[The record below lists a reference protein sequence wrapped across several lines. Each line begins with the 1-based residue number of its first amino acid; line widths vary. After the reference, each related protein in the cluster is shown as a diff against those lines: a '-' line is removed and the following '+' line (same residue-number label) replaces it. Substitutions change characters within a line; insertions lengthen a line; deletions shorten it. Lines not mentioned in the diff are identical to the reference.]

1 MHRFVMPEHLA
12 EEKKRSGTNMNPNA
26 TATHEDGTRPG
37 HKPLSPVGFDPLTHD
52 EELMHA
58 LVVEDSPQIAE
69 RLVELVTVPDRVDV
83 VATAATEDEALA
95 ACDRHTIDLAIVD
108 LQLAQ
113 GTGFGVIRRL
123 RAASGEHTA
132 CIVVLTNHAV
142 PALKVAAFEAGA
154 DFFLD
159 KSKDFATIPRL
170 IGELLS
176 NRKN

>member
-1 MHRFVMPEHLA
+1 MSLDPSSSSSTSRPYAGASNMHSTPQPGGPERRTLPPEYQIRH
-12 EEKKRSGTNMNPNA
+12 S
-26 TATHEDGTRPG
+26 
-37 HKPLSPVGFDPLTHD
+37 D
-52 EELMHA
+52 EEVMNA

-69 RLVELVTVPDRVDV
+69 RLVELVSVPNRVEV

-95 ACDRHTIDLAIVD
+95 ACDRHTIALAIVD

-123 RAASGEHTA
+123 RAATGSNPA

-154 DFFLD
+154 DYFLD

-176 NRKN
+176 TKEN

>member
-1 MHRFVMPEHLA
+1 MSLHTRSQTTTYRPLAGASNMHPTPQPGGPERRTLPPEYQIRH
-12 EEKKRSGTNMNPNA
+12 S
-26 TATHEDGTRPG
+26 
-37 HKPLSPVGFDPLTHD
+37 D
-52 EELMHA
+52 EEVMNA

-69 RLVELVTVPDRVDV
+69 RLVELVSVPNRVEV

-95 ACDRHTIDLAIVD
+95 ACDRHTIALAIVD

-123 RAASGEHTA
+123 RAATGSNPA

-154 DFFLD
+154 DYFLD

-176 NRKN
+176 TKEN

>member
-1 MHRFVMPEHLA
+1 MPLA
-12 EEKKRSGTNMNPNA
+12 QSVLHAHAPAPREGANE
-26 TATHEDGTRPG
+26 RPVR
-37 HKPLSPVGFDPLTHD
+37 PLEYDPRHD
-52 EELMHA
+52 AAELMNA

-69 RLVELVTVPDRVDV
+69 RLVELVSVPNRVEV
-83 VATAATEDEALA
+83 VATAATEDEALT
-95 ACDRHTIDLAIVD
+95 ACDRYTIGLAIVD

-123 RAASGEHTA
+123 RAATGANPA

-154 DFFLD
+154 DYFLD

-176 NRKN
+176 TREN

>member
-1 MHRFVMPEHLA
+1 MPTADTQMHAATPREGSIDPRAMPPEFQMRTG
-12 EEKKRSGTNMNPNA
+12 EE
-26 TATHEDGTRPG
+26 E
-37 HKPLSPVGFDPLTHD
+37 V
-52 EELMHA
+52 MHA

-69 RLVELVTVPDRVDV
+69 RLVELVSVPDRVEV

-95 ACDRHTIDLAIVD
+95 ACDKHTIALAIVD

-123 RAASGEHTA
+123 RAATGAHPA

-154 DFFLD
+154 DYFLD

-170 IGELLS
+170 VGELL
-176 NRKN
+176 NTKKN

>member
-1 MHRFVMPEHLA
+1 MDSEGPSQMHAPTPREGAPD
-12 EEKKRSGTNMNPNA
+12 S
-26 TATHEDGTRPG
+26 RPIPPDFQIRTG
-37 HKPLSPVGFDPLTHD
+37 D
-52 EELMHA
+52 EEVMHA

-69 RLVELVTVPDRVDV
+69 RLVELVTVPNRVEV
-83 VATAATEDEALA
+83 AATAATEDEALA
-95 ACDRHTIDLAIVD
+95 ACDRHTIALAIVD

-123 RAASGEHTA
+123 RAATGANPA

-154 DFFLD
+154 DYFLD

-170 IGELLS
+170 VGELLNS
-176 NRKN
+176 KKN

>member
-1 MHRFVMPEHLA
+1 MADDKPVQMHAPAPHEKSRPE
-12 EEKKRSGTNMNPNA
+12 RGI
-26 TATHEDGTRPG
+26 RPME
-37 HKPLSPVGFDPLTHD
+37 FDPRNETG
-52 EELMHA
+52 ELMNA

-69 RLVELVTVPDRVDV
+69 RLVELVSIPNRVEV
-83 VATAATEDEALA
+83 VATAATEDEALS
-95 ACDRHTIDLAIVD
+95 ACDRYTIGLAIVD

-123 RAASGEHTA
+123 RAATGSSPA

-154 DFFLD
+154 DYFLD

-176 NRKN
+176 SREN

>member
-1 MHRFVMPEHLA
+1 MPVPENSEVESRPESAQMHSPTPQENPSERRTPPREFEMRPATQEVM
-12 EEKKRSGTNMNPNA
+12 S
-26 TATHEDGTRPG
+26 
-37 HKPLSPVGFDPLTHD
+37 
-52 EELMHA
+52 A

-69 RLVELVTVPDRVDV
+69 RLVELVSVPGRVDV

-95 ACDRHTIDLAIVD
+95 ACDRHTISLAIVD

-123 RAASGEHTA
+123 RAATGSSPA

-154 DFFLD
+154 DYFLD

-170 IGELLS
+170 VGELLS
-176 NRKN
+176 TREN

>member
-1 MHRFVMPEHLA
+1 MSLLA
-12 EEKKRSGTNMNPNA
+12 QSAHAHAPTPREGANERPVRPLDYDA
-26 TATHEDGTRPG
+26 RHEA
-37 HKPLSPVGFDPLTHD
+37 
-52 EELMHA
+52 EELMNA

-69 RLVELVTVPDRVDV
+69 RLVELVSVPSRVEV
-83 VATAATEDEALA
+83 IATAATEDEALA
-95 ACDRHTIDLAIVD
+95 ACDRYTIGLAIVD

-123 RAASGEHTA
+123 RAATGSNPA

-154 DFFLD
+154 DYFLD

-176 NRKN
+176 GKKN

>member
-1 MHRFVMPEHLA
+1 MQEYATVQTHAPIPTPGGPEHRIRAMEFDPHTHA
-12 EEKKRSGTNMNPNA
+12 EEIMN
-26 TATHEDGTRPG
+26 
-37 HKPLSPVGFDPLTHD
+37 
-52 EELMHA
+52 A

-69 RLVELVTVPDRVDV
+69 RLVELVSVANRVEV
-83 VATAATEDEALA
+83 VATAATEDEALQ
-95 ACDRHTIDLAIVD
+95 ACDRHAISLAIVD

-123 RAASGEHTA
+123 RAATGANPA

-154 DFFLD
+154 DYFLD

-170 IGELLS
+170 ISELLS
-176 NRKN
+176 SRES

>member
-1 MHRFVMPEHLA
+1 MSTPQSHESPEQGRVL
-12 EEKKRSGTNMNPNA
+12 P
-26 TATHEDGTRPG
+26 TH
-37 HKPLSPVGFDPLTHD
+37 FDPRRL
-52 EELMHA
+52 EEEMMNA

-69 RLVELVTVPDRVDV
+69 RLVELVSVPDRVEV

-95 ACDRHTIDLAIVD
+95 ACDKHAIALAIVD

-123 RAASGEHTA
+123 RASAGANPA

-154 DFFLD
+154 DYFLD

-170 IGELLS
+170 IGELL
-176 NRKN
+176 NRREN

>member
-1 MHRFVMPEHLA
+1 MPDQHIIPAENRHANAVAQMHAATPQESGQPDRIRSLQYDPRHL
-12 EEKKRSGTNMNPNA
+12 G
-26 TATHEDGTRPG
+26 
-37 HKPLSPVGFDPLTHD
+37 
-52 EELMHA
+52 EELMNA

-69 RLVELVTVPDRVDV
+69 RLVELVSVPDRVEV
-83 VATAATEDEALA
+83 VATAATEDEALS
-95 ACDRHTIDLAIVD
+95 ACDRYTIGLAIVD

-123 RAASGEHTA
+123 RAAAGSNPA

-154 DFFLD
+154 DYFLD

-176 NRKN
+176 NRQN

>member
-1 MHRFVMPEHLA
+1 MSLFDSMFHAHAPAPREGANERPVRPPEY
-12 EEKKRSGTNMNPNA
+12 
-26 TATHEDGTRPG
+26 
-37 HKPLSPVGFDPLTHD
+37 DPRND
-52 EELMHA
+52 AEELMNA

-69 RLVELVTVPDRVDV
+69 RLVELVSIPHRVEV

-95 ACDRHTIDLAIVD
+95 ACDRYSIGLAIVD

-123 RAASGEHTA
+123 RAATGTNPA

-154 DFFLD
+154 DYFLD

-176 NRKN
+176 GRKN

>member
-1 MHRFVMPEHLA
+1 MPDQERIAAPHRHAANAAQMPPAQESGPQQGRLRPAEYDTSHLA
-12 EEKKRSGTNMNPNA
+12 EEIMN
-26 TATHEDGTRPG
+26 
-37 HKPLSPVGFDPLTHD
+37 
-52 EELMHA
+52 A

-69 RLVELVTVPDRVDV
+69 RLVELVSVPDRVEV
-83 VATAATEDEALA
+83 VATAATEDEALS
-95 ACDRHTIDLAIVD
+95 ACDRYTIGLAIVD

-123 RAASGEHTA
+123 RAAAGASPA

-154 DFFLD
+154 DYFLD

-170 IGELLS
+170 VGELLNS
-176 NRKN
+176 REN

>member
-1 MHRFVMPEHLA
+1 MPDTHTPA
-12 EEKKRSGTNMNPNA
+12 AFHGRSFRAA
-26 TATHEDGTRPG
+26 TMQRPTPHESAQGRTRPVEFQ
-37 HKPLSPVGFDPLTHD
+37 PRQLED
-52 EELMHA
+52 ELMNA

-69 RLVELVTVPDRVDV
+69 RLVELVSVPSRVEV

-95 ACDRHTIDLAIVD
+95 ACDRYTIGLAIVD

-123 RAASGEHTA
+123 RAAAGSSPA

-154 DFFLD
+154 DYFLD

-170 IGELLS
+170 IGELLN
-176 NRKN
+176 NREN

>member
-1 MHRFVMPEHLA
+1 MQLDRSHSRHASSISRMHAATPHERGPQDALRSIQYGARPLEGEVM
-12 EEKKRSGTNMNPNA
+12 N
-26 TATHEDGTRPG
+26 
-37 HKPLSPVGFDPLTHD
+37 
-52 EELMHA
+52 A

-69 RLVELVTVPDRVDV
+69 RLVELVSVPSRVEV

-95 ACDRHTIDLAIVD
+95 ACDRYTIGLAIVD

-123 RAASGEHTA
+123 RATAGANPA

-154 DFFLD
+154 DYFLD

-176 NRKN
+176 SREN

>member
-1 MHRFVMPEHLA
+1 MDLSHTYNPSGSSSSHMHAATPHERGSQDAL
-12 EEKKRSGTNMNPNA
+12 RSIQYGARPLEGEMMN
-26 TATHEDGTRPG
+26 
-37 HKPLSPVGFDPLTHD
+37 
-52 EELMHA
+52 A

-69 RLVELVTVPDRVDV
+69 RLVELVSVPSRVEV

-95 ACDRHTIDLAIVD
+95 ACDRYTIGLAIVD

-123 RAASGEHTA
+123 RATAGANPA

-154 DFFLD
+154 DYFLD

-176 NRKN
+176 SREN

>member
-1 MHRFVMPEHLA
+1 MLEDTHVQMHHAPSTTPSGPEH
-12 EEKKRSGTNMNPNA
+12 RI
-26 TATHEDGTRPG
+26 RPME
-37 HKPLSPVGFDPLTHD
+37 FDPHNQAD
-52 EELMHA
+52 ELMNA

-69 RLVELVTVPDRVDV
+69 RLVELVSVPNRVEV
-83 VATAATEDEALA
+83 VATAATEDEALQ
-95 ACDRHTIDLAIVD
+95 ACDRHSISLAIVD

-123 RAASGEHTA
+123 RAATGANPA

-154 DFFLD
+154 DYFLD

-176 NRKN
+176 SREN

>member
-1 MHRFVMPEHLA
+1 MQEDATVQMHHAPSTTPSGPEQ
-12 EEKKRSGTNMNPNA
+12 RI
-26 TATHEDGTRPG
+26 RPME
-37 HKPLSPVGFDPLTHD
+37 FDPHNQAD
-52 EELMHA
+52 ELMNA

-69 RLVELVTVPDRVDV
+69 RLVELVSVPNRVEV
-83 VATAATEDEALA
+83 VATAATEDEALQ
-95 ACDRHTIDLAIVD
+95 ACDRHTISLAIVD

-123 RAASGEHTA
+123 RAATGANPA

-154 DFFLD
+154 DYFLD

-176 NRKN
+176 SRES

>member
-1 MHRFVMPEHLA
+1 MTPPLHMGATRMHAPSPYENGPERRTLPPEYQIRH
-12 EEKKRSGTNMNPNA
+12 S
-26 TATHEDGTRPG
+26 
-37 HKPLSPVGFDPLTHD
+37 D
-52 EELMHA
+52 EEVMNA

-69 RLVELVTVPDRVDV
+69 RLVELVSVPNRVEV
-83 VATAATEDEALA
+83 VATAATEDEALS
-95 ACDRHTIDLAIVD
+95 ACDKYTIAIAIVD

-123 RAASGEHTA
+123 RAATGANPA

-154 DFFLD
+154 DYFLD

-170 IGELLS
+170 ISELLS
-176 NRKN
+176 TREN

>member
-1 MHRFVMPEHLA
+1 MPEPDIPA
-12 EEKKRSGTNMNPNA
+12 ARSRHAARAAHAPSP
-26 TATHEDGTRPG
+26 HETPPQGRPRG
-37 HKPLSPVGFDPLTHD
+37 SEVGARPHAS
-52 EELMHA
+52 ELMNA

-69 RLVELVTVPDRVDV
+69 RLVELVSIPHRVEV
-83 VATAATEDEALA
+83 IATAATEDEALA
-95 ACDRHTIDLAIVD
+95 ACDRYTIGLAIVD

-123 RAASGEHTA
+123 RAAAGSSPV

-154 DFFLD
+154 DYFLD

-170 IGELLS
+170 IGELLDGRE
-176 NRKN
+176 N

>member
-1 MHRFVMPEHLA
+1 MSLHSATQSTEG
-12 EEKKRSGTNMNPNA
+12 RSNG
-26 TATHEDGTRPG
+26 GTRMHAPIPQPG
-37 HKPLSPVGFDPLTHD
+37 GPDPRQLPPEYQIRLHD
-52 EELMHA
+52 DEVMNA

-69 RLVELVTVPDRVDV
+69 RLVELVSVPNRVEV

-95 ACDRHTIDLAIVD
+95 ACDKHNIALAIVD

-123 RAASGEHTA
+123 RAATGAHPA

-154 DFFLD
+154 DYFLD

-176 NRKN
+176 TKSN

>member
-1 MHRFVMPEHLA
+1 MQDQDPNAASGRQVWNAGQLHAPSPHESGAARARPAEYDPRPLA
-12 EEKKRSGTNMNPNA
+12 EEVMN
-26 TATHEDGTRPG
+26 
-37 HKPLSPVGFDPLTHD
+37 
-52 EELMHA
+52 A

-69 RLVELVTVPDRVDV
+69 RLVELVSVPDRVEV

-95 ACDRHTIDLAIVD
+95 VCDSHSIGLAIVD

-123 RAASGEHTA
+123 RAAAGSSPA

-154 DFFLD
+154 DYFLD

-170 IGELLS
+170 IGELLHS
-176 NRKN
+176 REN

>member
-1 MHRFVMPEHLA
+1 MAARGPTTGGRTAADNHAHAPTPLDGVPERRPRA
-12 EEKKRSGTNMNPNA
+12 GEIDPRSHA
-26 TATHEDGTRPG
+26 D
-37 HKPLSPVGFDPLTHD
+37 
-52 EELMHA
+52 ELMNA

-69 RLVELVTVPDRVDV
+69 RLVELVSVPSRVEV

-95 ACDRHTIDLAIVD
+95 ACDRYTISLAIVD

-123 RAASGEHTA
+123 RAATGANPA

-154 DFFLD
+154 DYFLD

-170 IGELLS
+170 IAELLS
-176 NRKN
+176 GREN

>member
-1 MHRFVMPEHLA
+1 MIMTLAPGAPQMHAPMP
-12 EEKKRSGTNMNPNA
+12 
-26 TATHEDGTRPG
+26 HEGSPERRTLPPEFQTR
-37 HKPLSPVGFDPLTHD
+37 KSD
-52 EELMHA
+52 EEVMNA

-69 RLVELVTVPDRVDV
+69 RLVELVSVPNRVEV
-83 VATAATEDEALA
+83 VATAATEDEALN
-95 ACDRHTIDLAIVD
+95 ACDRHTIALAIVD

-123 RAASGEHTA
+123 RAATGANPA

-154 DFFLD
+154 DYFLD

-170 IGELLS
+170 IGELL
-176 NRKN
+176 NNKGN

>member
-1 MHRFVMPEHLA
+1 MHAHTPQESGPDRRTLPPEYQVRH
-12 EEKKRSGTNMNPNA
+12 S
-26 TATHEDGTRPG
+26 
-37 HKPLSPVGFDPLTHD
+37 D
-52 EELMHA
+52 EEVMNA

-69 RLVELVTVPDRVDV
+69 RLVELVSVPNRVEV
-83 VATAATEDEALA
+83 VATAATEDEALT
-95 ACDRHTIDLAIVD
+95 ACDRYTIGLAIVD

-123 RAASGEHTA
+123 RAATGANPA

-154 DFFLD
+154 DYFLD

-176 NRKN
+176 TRENN

>member
-1 MHRFVMPEHLA
+1 MQEDAIVQTHVTTPTPPGPEHRIRAL
-12 EEKKRSGTNMNPNA
+12 
-26 TATHEDGTRPG
+26 
-37 HKPLSPVGFDPLTHD
+37 GFDPHTQA
-52 EELMHA
+52 EKIMNA

-69 RLVELVTVPDRVDV
+69 RLVELVTVPNRVEV
-83 VATAATEDEALA
+83 VATAATEDEALQ
-95 ACDRHTIDLAIVD
+95 ACDRHAISLAIVD

-123 RAASGEHTA
+123 RAATGANPA

-154 DFFLD
+154 DYFLD

-176 NRKN
+176 SRES

>member
-1 MHRFVMPEHLA
+1 MHAPTPRETNPDPRSIPPEYQI
-12 EEKKRSGTNMNPNA
+12 RQS
-26 TATHEDGTRPG
+26 
-37 HKPLSPVGFDPLTHD
+37 D
-52 EELMHA
+52 EEVMNA

-69 RLVELVTVPDRVDV
+69 RLVELVSVPNRVEV
-83 VATAATEDEALA
+83 VATAATEDEALS
-95 ACDRHTIDLAIVD
+95 ACDSHAIGLAIVD

-123 RAASGEHTA
+123 RAATGANPA

-154 DFFLD
+154 DYFLD

-176 NRKN
+176 TREN

>member
-1 MHRFVMPEHLA
+1 MDVSDRA
-12 EEKKRSGTNMNPNA
+12 A
-26 TATHEDGTRPG
+26 TATHEDGAGPG
-37 HKPLSPVGFDPLTHD
+37 RHLGAPLGFDARESD
-52 EELMHA
+52 AELMYA

-69 RLVELVTVPDRVDV
+69 RLVELVSVPDRVEV

-123 RAASGEHTA
+123 RAASGEHAA

-176 NRKN
+176 NKGN

>member
-1 MHRFVMPEHLA
+1 MNTVASGETTMHAPTPHESGPERKSLPP
-12 EEKKRSGTNMNPNA
+12 EFQVRQS
-26 TATHEDGTRPG
+26 
-37 HKPLSPVGFDPLTHD
+37 D
-52 EELMHA
+52 EEIMNA

-69 RLVELVTVPDRVDV
+69 RLVELVSVPNRVEV

-95 ACDRHTIDLAIVD
+95 VCDKHTIALAIVD

-123 RAASGEHTA
+123 RAATGAHPA

-154 DFFLD
+154 DYFLD

-170 IGELLS
+170 IGELLNGS
-176 NRKN
+176 KQN

>member
-1 MHRFVMPEHLA
+1 MPPEFQI
-12 EEKKRSGTNMNPNA
+12 RTG
-26 TATHEDGTRPG
+26 
-37 HKPLSPVGFDPLTHD
+37 D
-52 EELMHA
+52 EEVMHA

-69 RLVELVTVPDRVDV
+69 RLVELVTVPNRVEV

-95 ACDRHTIDLAIVD
+95 ACDRHTVALAIVD

-123 RAASGEHTA
+123 RAATGSNPA

-154 DFFLD
+154 DYFLD

-170 IGELLS
+170 VGELL
-176 NRKN
+176 NTRKN

>member
-1 MHRFVMPEHLA
+1 MHAHTPQESGPDRRTLPPEYQVRH
-12 EEKKRSGTNMNPNA
+12 S
-26 TATHEDGTRPG
+26 
-37 HKPLSPVGFDPLTHD
+37 D
-52 EELMHA
+52 EEVMNA

-69 RLVELVTVPDRVDV
+69 RLVELVSVPNRVEV
-83 VATAATEDEALA
+83 VATAATEDEALT
-95 ACDRHTIDLAIVD
+95 ACDRYTIGLANVD

-123 RAASGEHTA
+123 RAATGANPA

-154 DFFLD
+154 DYFLD

-176 NRKN
+176 TRENN

>member
-1 MHRFVMPEHLA
+1 MQEGSTVQMHHAPITTPAAGPEHRIRQM
-12 EEKKRSGTNMNPNA
+12 E
-26 TATHEDGTRPG
+26 
-37 HKPLSPVGFDPLTHD
+37 FDPHNQAD
-52 EELMHA
+52 ELMNA

-69 RLVELVTVPDRVDV
+69 RLVELVSVPNRVEV
-83 VATAATEDEALA
+83 VATAATEDEALQ
-95 ACDRHTIDLAIVD
+95 ACDKHTISLAIVD

-123 RAASGEHTA
+123 RAATGANPA

-154 DFFLD
+154 DYFLD

-176 NRKN
+176 SREN

>member
-1 MHRFVMPEHLA
+1 
-12 EEKKRSGTNMNPNA
+12 MNPPHANGA
-26 TATHEDGTRPG
+26 STAHASTSREPG
-37 HKPLSPVGFDPLTHD
+37 SERRALPLEYQGRHSGGEV
-52 EELMHA
+52 MNA

-69 RLVELVTVPDRVDV
+69 RLVELVSVPNRVEVIATV
-83 VATAATEDEALA
+83 ATEDEAVSV
-95 ACDRHTIDLAIVD
+95 CDKHTISIAIVD

-123 RAASGEHTA
+123 RAATGSNPA

-154 DFFLD
+154 DYFLD

-176 NRKN
+176 TQQN

>member
-1 MHRFVMPEHLA
+1 MPA
-12 EEKKRSGTNMNPNA
+12 KDIA
-26 TATHEDGTRPG
+26 TTTGRHAAVRLHAPTPQQEGAPERRLRPG
-37 HKPLSPVGFDPLTHD
+37 ELDPRARG
-52 EELMHA
+52 EELMNA

-69 RLVELVTVPDRVDV
+69 RLVELVSVPNRVEV

-95 ACDRHTIDLAIVD
+95 ACDRYTISLAIVD

-123 RAASGEHTA
+123 RAATGANPA

-154 DFFLD
+154 DYFLD

-176 NRKN
+176 GREN